1 MLHKTS
7 KLELRRKRGISVPPP
22 AVLHVEKKKK
32 NFSRAYSSPKLF
44 SLDNSGLIKEVI
56 AYVLLPGKNSKK

>member
-7 KLELRRKRGISVPPP
+7 KLEISRKSGISVPPP

-32 NFSRAYSSPKLF
+32 ISAVHTLVQNYLAWT
-44 SLDNSGLIKEVI
+44 IQ
-56 AYVLLPGKNSKK
+56 A